1 VGPDPTLPA
10 NRQPPRTTRDR
21 HARRPDLDA
30 DRDLVLGVTPDEPPT
45 TRPDRDPAADL
56 EQAGAAAQLHREL
69 LEAED
74 AGRVAERPVAEP
86 EPAGRRLPVPLTGRA
101 GVER

>member
-1 VGPDPTLPA
+1 VGPDPTLPS
-10 NRQPPRTTRDR
+10 NQHPTPTSRDR
-21 HARRPDLDA
+21 RDRRPDPDV
-30 DRDLVLGVTPDEPPT
+30 DRDLVLGVAGDQPPT
-45 TRPDRDPAADL
+45 TRPDRDPAADV

-74 AGRVAERPVAEP
+74 AGRVAERPAAEP
-86 EPAGRRLPVPLTGRA
+86 EPAGRRLPVPLTGRE